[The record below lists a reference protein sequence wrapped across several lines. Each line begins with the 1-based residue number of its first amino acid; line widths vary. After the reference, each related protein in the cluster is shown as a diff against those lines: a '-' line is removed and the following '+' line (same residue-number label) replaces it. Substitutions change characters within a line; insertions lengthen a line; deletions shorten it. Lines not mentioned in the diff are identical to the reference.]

1 MKKKIFVM
9 GKVYD
14 LAKQEIC
21 EIENE
26 VQKDL
31 DKFSAGGIRFKIDIT
46 SEKTLELIFTR
57 QYRDGEIDW
66 LNYDSKTIYCTDA
79 RIITGHGFDGFRV
92 PVYWGGVP
100 YGYPFFMP
108 KEEFVSCYKKS
119 AIKLGG
125 SRLKLAEVGIMPDKI
140 ILALAY

>member
-9 GKVYD
+9 AQVYD
-14 LAKQEIC
+14 LTKQEIS

-31 DKFSAGGIRFKIDIT
+31 DKYSNGGVGFKINIT

-57 QYRDGEIDW
+57 KYRYGEIDW
-66 LNYDSKTIYCTDA
+66 LNYNPETIYCTDTK
-79 RIITGHGFDGFRV
+79 IITGHGFDGFKV

-108 KEEFVSCYKKS
+108 KEEFIGCYKKS

-125 SRLKLAEVGIMPDKI
+125 SRLKFAEVNTMPDKI
-140 ILALAY
+140 IFALAY

>member
-14 LAKQEIC
+14 LAKQEIS

-26 VQKDL
+26 IQVDL
-31 DKFSAGGIRFKIDIT
+31 DKFFSGGIRF
-46 SEKTLELIFTR
+46 EKTLELIFTR

-79 RIITGHGFDGFRV
+79 KIITGHGFDGFRV

-108 KEEFVSCYKKS
+108 KEEFISCYKKS

-125 SRLKLAEVGIMPDKI
+125 SRLKFAEVNAMPDKI